1 VVEIDFRITLSPGQD
16 QGADG
21 LAFVCLQQQGDVP
34 AHLLGEGGAG
44 LGYDG
49 LGGSGDWAAEIDTY
63 QT

>member
-1 VVEIDFRITLSPGQD
+1 V
-16 QGADG
+16 
-21 LAFVCLQQQGDVP
+21 
-34 AHLLGEGGAG
+34 GGAG